1 MRKVAMGL
9 GGTARPVH
17 SDRVVTGQQ
26 RTAIVTGGASGIGRA
41 TALLLADRGVQVAV
55 LDVSAP
61 EPVDVADEQAV
72 GAAVARA
79 RDTLGPVS
87 IVVNCAGL
95 PAGGRLDGDGYLQS
109 WSRSLDVNLTGAMH
123 VVRACISDL
132 MASGAGRIVNV
143 ASTEAVTAGRDTG
156 PYTVAKHG
164 LLGFTRALAVDY
176 GRHGIT
182 ANCVCPGATLT
193 GMTERIPESDR
204 ETFARRHIPAGR
216 YARPEEIAFMVVAL
230 TDPAASYV
238 NGAVIAVDGGLTAQG
253 R

>member
-1 MRKVAMGL
+1 MT
-9 GGTARPVH
+9 GTGPA
-17 SDRVVTGQQ
+17 

-41 TALLLADRGVQVAV
+41 TALMLADRGVQVAV
-55 LDVSAP
+55 FDVSAP
-61 EPVDVADEQAV
+61 EPVDVADEAAV
-72 GAAVARA
+72 SAAVARV
-79 RDTLGPVS
+79 RDTLGPVD

-95 PAGGRLDGDGYLQS
+95 AAGGRMDGEDYLRA
-109 WSRSLDVNLTGAMH
+109 WHRSLDVNLTGAML
-123 VVRACISDL
+123 VVRACLSDL
-132 MASGAGRIVNV
+132 MACGAGRIVNV
-143 ASTEAVTAGRDTG
+143 ASTEALAAGRNTS

-164 LLGFTRALAVDY
+164 LVGYTRALAVDY

-204 ETFARRHIPAGR
+204 TTFARRYIPAGR

-230 TDPAASYV
+230 TDPAASFV
-238 NGAVIAVDGGLTAQG
+238 NGAVIAVDGGMTAQG